1 MGDAPPSSDMRSICI
16 IGAGPA
22 GLVAAKTFL
31 QTGQCRVT
39 VYEKSHRL
47 GGIWAL
53 DEDATGGF
61 LHPRTPTNLSRFSVG
76 FSDLA
81 WSSVDID
88 SHAKGKLPMF
98 PKAWQVGKYLEEYR
112 RRYLPEEV
120 IKYGMRVSKAEK
132 CKQLAIGSK
141 EFWRVTAI
149 DVDGREERADF
160 DLLVVATGFFAKPRP
175 LQHSVDVQGQ
185 IDSLSML
192 HSSQYRSLQDL
203 LPPSSQSLA
212 GKKILLVGGGNS
224 AGEAAA
230 TIASHL
236 SNAQWSNDTT
246 QQKAFEGC
254 RIIHITPRPIYAL
267 PPFTPANENSTVFMP
282 LDFNFYDLSRRLPGP
297 ITGNAGRV
305 PETVKEML
313 HGVLRKTVGG
323 DQSDLGSDALVASE
337 GAERGTV
344 QVALAETYAEF
355 VRSGLTEVRAG
366 RVASISERDGRVVA
380 TMSHGGTSNEIEG
393 IGAVVYATGYSP
405 SPALDMLH
413 PQVKDALHFDES
425 SMRLP
430 LILEQWQTMSKAEPN
445 LAFIGFYEGPY
456 WGVMEMQARLV
467 AQHWLNDQEVLTKP
481 YEEAV
486 AMLDLRKAMQDRAL
500 DVPQCWFGD
509 YAGYMEEIAS
519 VLELQR
525 NDGNF
530 QERSGAVS
538 AARYLADSDDR
549 KEADATM
556 HDLYDTWQSCT
567 ETGKYTARA
576 AFRAL
581 QGNWNVHRRITS
593 HNTTYP
599 SGVLTG
605 TASFQFRSP
614 TDAAYDLEYLYIES
628 GTFTLAN
635 GATMN
640 ASRRY
645 VYRYSE
651 PQDQLSVW
659 FVKPASDLEVDYL
672 FHDLAFAS
680 PADAEE
686 AGRHI
691 AKADHLCVKD
701 MYWTEYRLP
710 IQGIALRSFQVEH
723 KVKGP
728 DKDYVSFTG
737 YRRPEK
743 SSG

>member
-1 MGDAPPSSDMRSICI
+1 MGDAPSSSDMRSVCI

-31 QTGQCRVT
+31 QTGRCRVA

-53 DEDATGGF
+53 DENSTGGY

-81 WSSVDID
+81 WSSVDLGGD
-88 SHAKGKLPMF
+88 VKTSLPMF
-98 PKAWQVGKYLEEYR
+98 PKAWQVGRYLEEYR
-112 RRYLPEEV
+112 CRYLPEG
-120 IKYGMRVSKAEK
+120 IIQYSRRVSKAEK
-132 CKQLAIGSK
+132 CKQLARGSK
-141 EFWRVTAI
+141 EFWRITAV
-149 DVDGREERADF
+149 DADGREERNDF
-160 DLLVVATGFFAKPRP
+160 DHLVVATGFFAKPRP
-175 LQHSVDVQGQ
+175 LQHSVDVQQ
-185 IDSLSML
+185 KVESVRML
-192 HSSQYRSLQDL
+192 HSSQYRGLPDL
-203 LPPSSQSLA
+203 LPLSSSNMA
-212 GKKILLVGGGNS
+212 GKKILLIGGGNS

-236 SNAQWSNDTT
+236 SNAQWSPDTT

-254 RIIHITPRPIYAL
+254 RVIHVTPRPIYAL
-267 PPFTPANENSTVFMP
+267 PPFTPANETSTVFMP

-313 HGVLRKTVGG
+313 HGVLRKTIGS
-323 DQSDLGSDALVASE
+323 DQSDLGSDALVAPE
-337 GAERGTV
+337 GVERGTV

-355 VRSGLTEVRAG
+355 VRSGLVEVRAG
-366 RVASISERDGRVVA
+366 RVASISERHERVTA
-380 TMSHGGTSNEIEG
+380 MLSCGDTSTG
-393 IGAVVYATGYSP
+393 IDNVGAVVYATGYNP
-405 SPALDMLH
+405 SSALDMLH
-413 PQVKDALHFDES
+413 PQVRKALHSDEK

-430 LILEQWQTMSKAEPN
+430 LILEQWQTMSKAVPN

-467 AQHWLNDQEVLTKP
+467 AQHWLNAQELPNKP
-481 YEEAV
+481 YEEAAV
-486 AMLDLRKAMQDRAL
+486 MLDLRKAMQERAL
-500 DVPQCWFGD
+500 DVPQYWFGD

-525 NDGNF
+525 NNGDF
-530 QERSGAVS
+530 QERTGTVS
-538 AARYLADSDDR
+538 PARYLTSRDGR
-549 KEADATM
+549 GEADLTM
-556 HDLYDTWQSCT
+556 RDLYDTWQACANA
-567 ETGKYTARA
+567 GKYTARA

-581 QGNWNVHRRITS
+581 QGNWDVHRRITS
-593 HNTTYP
+593 HNSTYP

-605 TASFQFRSP
+605 KASFHFRAP
-614 TDAAYDLEYLYIES
+614 TDSSFDLEYLYTET
-628 GTFTLAN
+628 GTFTLAT
-635 GATMN
+635 GATMT

-651 PQDQLSVW
+651 AQDRLSVW

-672 FHDLAFAS
+672 FHDLTFAS
-680 PADAEE
+680 PAEAEE
-686 AGRHI
+686 TGHHV

-701 MYWTEYRLP
+701 MYWTEYRVP
-710 IQGIALRSFQVEH
+710 IKGIALQSFQVEH

-728 DKDYVSFTG
+728 DKDYVSFTD
-737 YRRPEK
+737 YRRPSK
-743 SSG
+743 SSV

>member
-1 MGDAPPSSDMRSICI
+1 MGDAPSSSEMRSICI

-31 QTGQCRVT
+31 QTGRCRVT

-53 DEDATGGF
+53 DEDSTGGY

-81 WSSVDID
+81 WSSVDLG
-88 SHAKGKLPMF
+88 SNAKGKLPMF
-98 PKAWQVGKYLEEYR
+98 PKAWQVGRYLEEYR
-112 RRYLPEEV
+112 RRHLPEGM

-141 EFWRVTAI
+141 EFWRVTAV
-149 DVDGREERADF
+149 DADGREECAAF
-160 DLLVVATGFFAKPRP
+160 DHLVVATGFFAKPRP
-175 LQHSVDVQGQ
+175 LQHSVDLRGQ
-185 IDSLSML
+185 VESLNML
-192 HSSQYRSLQDL
+192 HSSQYRSLRDL

-212 GKKILLVGGGNS
+212 GKKILLIGGGNS

-236 SNAQWSNDTT
+236 SNAHWSPDTT
-246 QQKAFEGC
+246 QQEAFEGC
-254 RIIHITPRPIYAL
+254 RVIHTTPRPIYAL

-297 ITGNAGRV
+297 ITGNAGKV

-313 HGVLRKTVGG
+313 HGVLRKTIGS
-323 DQSDLGSDALVASE
+323 DQSDLGSDALVVPE
-337 GAERGTV
+337 GTERGTV
-344 QVALAETYAEF
+344 QVALAEAYAEF
-355 VRSGLTEVRAG
+355 VRSGLIGVSAG
-366 RVASISERDGRVVA
+366 RITSISERDERVVA
-380 TMSHGGTSNEIEG
+380 KMSHGGASTEIAD

-413 PQVKDALHFDES
+413 PQVKEALHFDEK

-430 LILEQWQTMSKAEPN
+430 LILEQWQTISKAVPN

-456 WGVMEMQARLV
+456 WGVMEMQSRLI
-467 AQHWLNDQEVLTKP
+467 AQHWLNEQEVPTKP
-481 YEEAV
+481 YEEV
-486 AMLDLRKAMQDRAL
+486 SKMLDLRNAMQERAL
-500 DVPQCWFGD
+500 DVPQYWFGD
-509 YAGYMEEIAS
+509 YAGYVEELAS
-519 VLELQR
+519 MLKLER
-525 NDGNF
+525 NDGDF
-530 QERSGAVS
+530 KERTGTVS
-538 AARYLADSDDR
+538 PARYLNVGDDR
-549 KEADATM
+549 KEANMTM
-556 HDLYDTWQSCT
+556 RDLFDTWQACQN
-567 ETGKYTARA
+567 TGTYTARA
-576 AFRAL
+576 ALRAL
-581 QGNWNVHRRITS
+581 QGNWDVHRRITS
-593 HNTTYP
+593 YNDTYP

-605 TASFQFRSP
+605 TASFHFRAP
-614 TDAAYDLEYLYIES
+614 TDAAYDLEYLYVES
-628 GTFTLAN
+628 GTFTLST

-645 VYRYSE
+645 VYSYSE
-651 PQDQLSVW
+651 AQDKLSVW
-659 FVKPASDLEVDYL
+659 FVKPAHDLEVDYL
-672 FHDLAFAS
+672 FHDLTFAP
-680 PADAEE
+680 PAEAEDA
-686 AGRHI
+686 GHHI

-710 IQGIALRSFQVEH
+710 IKGIALQSFQVEH

-728 DKDYVSFTG
+728 DKDYVSFTD

-743 SSG
+743 SA